1 MDYTIKEL
9 PESERPREKLLKR
22 GAGDLTDVELLSIL
36 LRTGTKGKN
45 VKELS
50 SEILNTYALDELGSR
65 QISDL
70 KDFQGVSK
78 VKAGQ
83 LKAIGELSR
92 RMKKEDRETIQSL
105 SDVEAVCGD
114 MKFFQEEVLRV
125 FYLSSGN
132 ELLEKREFSGSV
144 SAVGAQPRKIFKTA
158 LNSNA
163 SAVILV
169 HNHPSGEADA
179 TDADIDVTREL
190 ISVGEKLNVEVLDH
204 VVVGEEFFSMREN
217 SRINFN

>member
-1 MDYTIKEL
+1 
-9 PESERPREKLLKR
+9 
-22 GAGDLTDVELLSIL
+22 
-36 LRTGTKGKN
+36 
-45 VKELS
+45 
-50 SEILNTYALDELGSR
+50 
-65 QISDL
+65 
-70 KDFQGVSK
+70 
-78 VKAGQ
+78 
-83 LKAIGELSR
+83 
-92 RMKKEDRETIQSL
+92 MKKEDRETIQSL

-190 ISVGEKLNVEVLDH
+190 ISVGEKLGVEVLDH